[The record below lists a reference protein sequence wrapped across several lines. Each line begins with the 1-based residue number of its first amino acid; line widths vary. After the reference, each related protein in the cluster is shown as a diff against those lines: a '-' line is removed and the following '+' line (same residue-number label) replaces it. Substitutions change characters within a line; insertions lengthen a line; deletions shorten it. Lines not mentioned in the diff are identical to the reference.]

1 MFFDLPPYEGA
12 LGMKGNI
19 LVIEDD
25 QDMCDMLA
33 VGLSNRDFTV
43 STYTSGKEGL
53 AAVSLQSTDVVL
65 ADINLPDMN
74 GLNICN
80 AIVTNMPDIPVIIM
94 TAFGS
99 MDTAI
104 AAIRAGAYD
113 FITKPLDIDIL
124 ALSLERATRYRN
136 LQETVKK
143 LSEAVNQPHHFDK
156 LLGESPVMEELFSQL
171 GRIADS
177 EASLLIIG
185 ESGTGKELTAR
196 AVHSYSRRKNRPLV
210 TINCAAMP
218 GQLLESE
225 LFGHKKGAFTDAS
238 AHHKGLF
245 LEADGGTLFL
255 DEVGEIPLNLQPK
268 LLRALEER
276 CVRPVGG
283 TTECPF
289 NVRIIAATNR
299 DIESAVDEG
308 LFREDLFYRL
318 NVIKIEMPPL
328 RSRGADILL
337 LARKFVQH
345 FSTRQN
351 KAVTGISNAAAEKLL
366 DYAWPGNVRE
376 LRNAIEH
383 SVALTHFDTIVPED
397 LPEKIR
403 VFRSDYILLG
413 AQDPMELISME
424 EMERRYI
431 MHVLKTTS
439 GNRTLTA
446 RILQVD
452 RKTLYRKLQRYGEQ

>member
-1 MFFDLPPYEGA
+1 MTA
-12 LGMKGNI
+12 NI

-25 QDMCDMLA
+25 RDMCELLQA
-33 VGLSNRDFTV
+33 GLSRRNFAV
-43 STYTSGKEGL
+43 STHLSGRNGL
-53 AAVSLQSTDVVL
+53 AAVCRQATDVVL

-74 GLNICN
+74 GLEICKTIASN
-80 AIVTNMPDIPVIIM
+80 SPDIPVVIM

-113 FITKPLDIDIL
+113 FVTKPLDMDIL
-124 ALSLERATRYRN
+124 AMALERAVRYRN
-136 LQETVKK
+136 LQQKVKM
-143 LSEAVNQPHHFDK
+143 LSDAAREPRFFDD
-156 LLGESPVMEELFSQL
+156 LLGESPAMEELFSQL

-177 EASLLIIG
+177 EASLLITG
-185 ESGTGKELTAR
+185 ESGSGKELTAR
-196 AVHSYSRRKNRPLV
+196 AVHHHSRRKEHPLV

-225 LFGHKKGAFTDAS
+225 LFGHRKGAFTDAK

-255 DEVGEIPLNLQPK
+255 DEVGEIPLDLQPK

-276 CVRPVGG
+276 CVRPLGG
-283 TTECPF
+283 TTELPF
-289 NVRIIAATNR
+289 DVRIIAATNR
-299 DIESAVDEG
+299 DLESAVEDG

-318 NVIKIEMPPL
+318 NVIQIAMPPL
-328 RSRGADILL
+328 RSRGGDILL
-337 LARKFVQH
+337 LARRFVEQ
-345 FSTRQN
+345 FSARQN
-351 KAVTGISNAAAEKLL
+351 KAVTGIADDAAGRLL
-366 DYAWPGNVRE
+366 EYPWPGNVRE

-383 SVALTHFDTIVPED
+383 AVALTRFDRIVTED

-403 VFRSDYILLG
+403 LFQNDYIVVG
-413 AQDPMELISME
+413 DHDPMELISME

-431 MHVLKTTS
+431 KHVLKTTG

-446 RILQVD
+446 RILKVD
-452 RKTLYRKLQRYGEQ
+452 RKTLYRKLQRYEEQ

>member
-1 MFFDLPPYEGA
+1 
-12 LGMKGNI
+12 MKGNI
-19 LVIEDD
+19 IVIEDD

-33 VGLSNRDFTV
+33 SGLSKREFRV
-43 STYTSGKEGL
+43 STYLSGKEGL
-53 AAVSLQSTDVVL
+53 AAVSLQPTDVVL

-74 GLNICN
+74 GLDICN
-80 AIVTNMPDIPVIIM
+80 EIATNIPDIPVIIM

-104 AAIRAGAYD
+104 AAIRTGAYD
-113 FITKPLDIDIL
+113 FITKPLDMDIL

-143 LSEAVNQPHHFDK
+143 LKDAVKQPHHFDD
-156 LLGESPVMEELFSQL
+156 LLGESPAMEELFSQL
-171 GRIADS
+171 SRIADS
-177 EASLLIIG
+177 EASLLIVG

-196 AVHSYSRRKNRPLV
+196 AVHSHSRRKDRPLV

-238 AHHKGLF
+238 THNKGLF

-255 DEVGEIPLNLQPK
+255 DEVGEIPLELQPK

-283 TTECPF
+283 STEYSF

-299 DIESAVDEG
+299 DLESAVEEG

-328 RSRGADILL
+328 RSRGTDILL
-337 LARKFVQH
+337 LARKFVEH
-345 FSTRQN
+345 FSTRQG
-351 KAVTGISNAAAEKLL
+351 KAVLGISDSAAEKLL

-383 SVALTHFDTIVPED
+383 SVALTRFETIVPED

-403 VFRSDYILLG
+403 VFRNDYILLG

-431 MHVLKTTS
+431 MYVLKTTG

-452 RKTLYRKLQRYGEQ
+452 RKTLYRKLQRYDEQ